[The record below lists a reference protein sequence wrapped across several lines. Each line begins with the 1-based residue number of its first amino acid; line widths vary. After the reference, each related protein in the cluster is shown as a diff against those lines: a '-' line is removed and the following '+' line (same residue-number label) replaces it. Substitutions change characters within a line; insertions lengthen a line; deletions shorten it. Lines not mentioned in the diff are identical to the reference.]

1 MPLAQPVTMKAPLS
15 LRSRK
20 GGTALADPPAPSG
33 QAASARLTD
42 AGGGE
47 TAPEHDWLATLNLVR
62 QVSRQVRQTDETA
75 KTLARDAEAFV
86 HYANQVFEE
95 EPAPG
100 VIWRSPL
107 VLASLG
113 GVGLSWLALL
123 WFVISD
129 DPFLGLSAA
138 TPAVTRHNAVTLAQC
153 ALFTALTLAVV
164 GVLQGG
170 FAASAAFYRS
180 VLNRSGPRA
189 ADGGAAPGPSPTPS
203 PASGPDRR
211 RRVREGQLGGRPYV
225 LFADGA
231 VDLETV
237 FGVRSFASLDEARA
251 FIGED

>member
-1 MPLAQPVTMKAPLS
+1 MPPAQPVTMKAALS
-15 LRSRK
+15 LRSLK
-20 GGTALADPPAPSG
+20 GGPALSDPPTPSG
-33 QAASARLTD
+33 KAAPAHL
-42 AGGGE
+42 AEAEEGE
-47 TAPEHDWLATLNLVR
+47 AAPEHDWLATLNLVR

-86 HYANQVFEE
+86 RYANRVFEE

-100 VIWRSPL
+100 VVRRSPI
-107 VLASLG
+107 VLAGLG
-113 GVGLSWLALL
+113 GIALSWLALL
-123 WFVISD
+123 WFVVAD
-129 DPFLGLSAA
+129 DPFFGLSAA

-164 GVLQGG
+164 GVLHAG

-189 ADGGAAPGPSPTPS
+189 ADVGATPGPGSTS
-203 PASGPDRR
+203 SPDRR
-211 RRVREGQLGGRPYV
+211 RRAREGQLGGRPYV